1 MATDKTQKTLEERRS
16 QVEAWVASNK
26 ASYSS
31 NNEMAVALEQAFI
44 FGEISANNHYLI
56 DDILAM
62 VNEVNP
68 AISLE
73 ETNENA

>member
-1 MATDKTQKTLEERRS
+1 
-16 QVEAWVASNK
+16 
-26 ASYSS
+26 
-31 NNEMAVALEQAFI
+31 LEQAFI

-68 AISLE
+68 EPIFLG
-73 ETNENA
+73 ETDEN